1 MFENPRRGRQARN
14 FTTKVPKIVDLKSS
28 SEQIFS
34 ENWRWVPWEDELSFS
49 LAHVLMNDFTGGS
62 QTLLSANVDLPVLG
76 GSKNKS
82 NWKSISPTEIPE
94 RKGDWGACTGLKIPF
109 SDPFRD
115 GWGRVSVG
123 RLIAVFPTKK
133 AGKIGATNLPPT
145 FESDCRE
152 TKLVTVCRM

>member
-14 FTTKVPKIVDLKSS
+14 FTTKVPKILDLKSC

-34 ENWRWVPWEDELSFS
+34 ENWRWVPWENELSFP

-62 QTLLSANVDLPVLG
+62 QTLLPANVDLPVLG

-82 NWKSISPTEIPE
+82 NWKSISPIDIPE
-94 RKGDWGACTGLKIPF
+94 RRGDWGACTGLKIPF
-109 SDPFRD
+109 SRRSIP
-115 GWGRVSVG
+115 GRVSVG

-145 FESDCRE
+145 FESDGRE